1 MNAEKTTLPFGEGKQ
16 LEIETGRIAKQASGA
31 ILATIGGTTA
41 LVAVTAAKDYPRE
54 QPIVFRLAD
63 RRAVTLTAT
72 FTRVG
77 EAEPNTGVTLSLPD
91 RAFPDVNHTIR
102 VPNGDYLVTVE
113 LRRPGE
119 DEGKRAPSSD
129 PAHASSEETSVSRRV
144 SLSGSEVVVPVPAR
158 ATE

>member
-1 MNAEKTTLPFGEGKQ
+1 MNFWTGEGAARRRYAF
-16 LEIETGRIAKQASGA
+16 LF
-31 ILATIGGTTA
+31 
-41 LVAVTAAKDYPRE
+41 LVAGGVLVATTVSKDVPRE

-63 RRAVTLTAT
+63 RRAVTLTAS

-77 EAEPNTGVTLSLPD
+77 EAEARTGFTLSLPD
-91 RAFPDVNHTIR
+91 RAFPDVTHTIR

-113 LRRPGE
+113 IRRPESGRSADGSE
-119 DEGKRAPSSD
+119 PGPASSD
-129 PAHASSEETSVSRRV
+129 ETSLSRRV